1 MSSCRDFLHFIL
13 RLVFHSDFGYCLLH
27 VLSSSLLRKSTLI
40 KRSEIMAKSSGN
52 EQAKTEAN
60 KNQGFFPKQEAI
72 KRVQEGPHSFSLIRA
87 LSKLIN
93 YGFSIFYVGF
103 ILSVWFF
110 PEYYSVE
117 IIYNL
122 TLILIFEFI
131 LVHSGVFMAV
141 FRDWRVL
148 MLFAIFYGFFALAI
162 NMAVLGDSPLI
173 LYLYSATVANRMIF
187 GLTSRTEQERSE
199 NMGYSALMALNFMF
213 CIFSV
218 IILSSLVP
226 YGGLTPEY
234 LRSIDYYSS
243 ISSGGE
249 FPDKPHVAFAFGVLY
264 FAMPIFMACLM
275 KVLCRGHSIYREK
288 GQ

>member
-1 MSSCRDFLHFIL
+1 
-13 RLVFHSDFGYCLLH
+13 
-27 VLSSSLLRKSTLI
+27 
-40 KRSEIMAKSSGN
+40 MAKSSGN
-52 EQAKTEAN
+52 RQVKTKID
-60 KNQGFFPKQEAI
+60 KNQGFFPKELSV
-72 KRVQEGPHSFSLIRA
+72 KSVQESSHSFSLIRVI
-87 LSKLIN
+87 SKLIN
-93 YGFSIFYVGF
+93 YGFSLFYVGF

-110 PEYYSVE
+110 PEYYTVE

-141 FRDWRVL
+141 FRDWRIL
-148 MLFAIFYGFFALAI
+148 MLFAFLYGLFALAI

-173 LYLYSATVANRMIF
+173 LYLYSATVANRMLF
-187 GLTSRTEQERSE
+187 GISSRTEQERGE

-213 CIFSV
+213 CIFFV
-218 IILSSLVP
+218 IILSFLVP

-249 FPDKPHVAFAFGVLY
+249 FPEKPHVAFAFGVLY
-264 FAMPIFMACLM
+264 FGMPLFIACLM
-275 KVLCRGHSIYREK
+275 HFLCKGHSIYQKK
-288 GQ
+288 GK

>member
-1 MSSCRDFLHFIL
+1 MSSCCDDLHLIL
-13 RLVFHSDFGYCLLH
+13 RLVCHSDFDYCLLH
-27 VLSSSLLRKSTLI
+27 ALSSSLLRKGILI
-40 KRSEIMAKSSGN
+40 KWSEIMAKSSGN
-52 EQAKTEAN
+52 KQAKAKTN
-60 KNQGFFPKQEAI
+60 KKQGFFPKQEAV
-72 KRVQEGPHSFSLIRA
+72 KSVQESPHSFSLIRA
-87 LSKLIN
+87 FSKLIN

-110 PEYYSVE
+110 PEYYTVE

-122 TLILIFEFI
+122 TLILLFEFI
-131 LVHSGVFMAV
+131 LVHSGVFMAA

-148 MLFAIFYGFFALAI
+148 MLFAFFYGLFALAI

-187 GLTSRTEQERSE
+187 GLTSRTEQERGE
-199 NMGYSALMALNFMF
+199 NLLYSALMALNFML

-218 IILSSLVP
+218 VILSFLVP

-234 LRSIDYYSS
+234 LSSINYYYS

-249 FPDKPHVAFAFGVLY
+249 FPEKPHVAFAFGVLY
-264 FAMPIFMACLM
+264 FAMPIFIPCLM
-275 KVLCRGHSIYREK
+275 KVLRRGHSIYREK